1 MSVIAGVGGRAA
13 GLRGTSGGW
22 AIFARLARLR
32 DAYALAMRL
41 EIDERRLFLWVPVC
55 AGAGAIVHLTAER
68 DPSLPFSLGLM
79 AACAVFAFLCRSKPA
94 AFRILIA
101 CAAFFGG
108 LSSAG
113 LRSARVDAP
122 VLDRIRMAKV
132 TGFLEEVDHRR
143 EGARFI
149 LRVTSMEGLS
159 PETTP
164 YRVRLTTKRAMTEE
178 AGTHVSLRARLLPP
192 ARAAMPGG
200 YDFARDA
207 YFARIGAVGNATG
220 RIDVAPAAA
229 PADFGLRLYAHVDRA
244 RNALAR
250 RVERSIGGPAGA
262 VGAAMVTGK
271 RDFLDDAT
279 REVIREA
286 GIFHI
291 ITIAGVQMTLVAGI
305 FFWGFR
311 RLLALSRTLAL
322 HYPIKKWS
330 AVLAMLGAIVYDI
343 GTGSRV
349 GTERALYMTL
359 IMLGAVLFDRR
370 AFSMRNLALA
380 AFVIVIFEPEA
391 LMGASFQLSFA
402 AVAALVAVWEAR
414 AAAAKQIRAMA
425 EMPMNPRV
433 DRNDKLLMFLERARH
448 GPGAMLLSTVSA
460 TAATASFM
468 ANGFHEFSPYVLIG
482 NPLTLTI
489 IEVFAVPGALIG
501 SFLYPL
507 GLDGWV
513 WSYVGLGINFVLW
526 AAKWIGSMPGAT
538 IHLHAFAPWAI
549 VFLTLAVL
557 CAVLWRSLPMRLLA
571 MPLAAIGIYGAATGE
586 RFDVAIAPTG
596 DAVAARMAG
605 GKLAAFGRRPSGF
618 GVEQWL
624 RADADGRPAA
634 NAIMASAAS
643 RTQDGKPYAEK
654 PGGAEGPR
662 CDLQGCAVELE
673 DGRTLSLVL
682 DRRIFAQDC
691 GRADIIVSPLPAPS
705 GCASELVF
713 DIGRLRAT
721 GAVLLRLDDSEVLA
735 RMARGPT
742 ENRPWSPA
750 PRRELERASNGAPLG
765 RPARVDWLVEEADQE
780 QDPPFQ

>member
-13 GLRGTSGGW
+13 SASEGWGVVSRLTRLRG
-22 AIFARLARLR
+22 
-32 DAYALAMRL
+32 AYAHAIRL

-55 AGAGAIVHLTAER
+55 AGAGAIVHLTADR
-68 DPSLPFSLGLM
+68 DPSLWFSLALT
-79 AACAVFAFLCRSKPA
+79 AVCALLALICRAHPTP
-94 AFRILIA
+94 FRVCVA

-113 LRSARVDAP
+113 LRSARVEAP
-122 VLDRIRMAKV
+122 VLDRIRVVGV

-149 LRVTSMEGLS
+149 LRVTSMEGLAR
-159 PETTP
+159 EATP
-164 YRVRLTTKRAMTEE
+164 FRIRLTTKRPMTHE
-178 AGTHVSLRARLLPP
+178 AGEHVSLRARLLPP

-207 YFARIGAVGNATG
+207 FFARIGAVGNATG
-220 RIDVAPAAA
+220 RIDAAPAPA
-229 PADFGLRLYAHVDRA
+229 PADFGLRLHAYVDRA

-271 RDFLDDAT
+271 RDFLDDPT

-311 RLLALSRTLAL
+311 RLLALSPTLAL
-322 HYPIKKWS
+322 HHPIKKW
-330 AVLAMLGAIVYDI
+330 AAALAMLGAIVYAI
-343 GTGSRV
+343 GTGSRP

-391 LMGASFQLSFA
+391 LLGASFQLSFA
-402 AVAALVAVWEAR
+402 AVAALVAVWEVR
-414 AAAAKQIRAMA
+414 ADAAKRIRTMQ
-425 EMPMNPRV
+425 EMPLRPRI
-433 DRNDKLLMFLERARH
+433 DRGDRVLMALERMRH
-448 GPGAMLLSTVSA
+448 GPVAMLVSTIAA
-460 TAATASFM
+460 TTATASFM
-468 ANGFHEFSPYVLIG
+468 AAGFHELSPYVLIG

-489 IEVFAVPGALIG
+489 IEFFAVPGALIG
-501 SFLYPL
+501 AFLYPL

-513 WSYVGLGINFVLW
+513 WSYLGLGIDFILW
-526 AAKWIGSMPGAT
+526 AARWIGAMPGAT
-538 IHLHAFAPWAI
+538 VHLHAFAPWALP
-549 VFLTLAVL
+549 FLSMAVL

-571 MPLAAIGIYGAATGE
+571 LPFLLIGLYGAASGE
-586 RFDVAIAPTG
+586 PFDVAIAPTG
-596 DAVAARMAG
+596 DAVAARMAD

-634 NAIMASAAS
+634 EAIAASAAS
-643 RTQDGKPYAEK
+643 RNQNGVAEPEK
-654 PGGAEGPR
+654 PGGPEGPR
-662 CDLQGCAVELE
+662 CDLQGCAVALE
-673 DGRTLSLVL
+673 DGRSLSLVL
-682 DRRIFAQDC
+682 DRRAFAQDC

-705 GCASELVF
+705 GCAAELVF

-721 GAVLLRLDDSEVLA
+721 GSVLLRLHDSEVLL
-735 RMARGPT
+735 RTARGPS
-742 ENRPWSPA
+742 ESRPWSPS
-750 PRRELERASNGAPLG
+750 PIREIERAQNGAPLG
-765 RPARVDWLVEEADQE
+765 RPLRDDAFMQEADQE

>member
-1 MSVIAGVGGRAA
+1 MSVIAGVGGHATGA
-13 GLRGTSGGW
+13 PQGW
-22 AIFARLARLR
+22 AVIARLSRLR
-32 DAYALAMRL
+32 DAYALAIRL
-41 EIDERRLFLWVPVC
+41 EIDERRHFLRVPVC
-55 AGAGAIVHLTAER
+55 AGAGALVHLTAER

-79 AACAVFAFLCRSKPA
+79 AACTLLALLCRPKPA
-94 AFRILIA
+94 AFRIFIA

-108 LSSAG
+108 LSSVG

-122 VLDRIRMAKV
+122 VLDRIRVAKV

-149 LRVTSMEGLS
+149 LRVTSMEGLA
-159 PETTP
+159 PEATP
-164 YRVRLTTKRAMTEE
+164 YRVRLTTKRAMLEE

-207 YFARIGAVGNATG
+207 FFARIGAVGNATG
-220 RIDVAPAAA
+220 RIDASPATA
-229 PADFGLRLYAHVDRA
+229 PADFGLRLYAYVDRA

-271 RDFLDDAT
+271 RDFLDDPT

-311 RLLALSRTLAL
+311 RLLALSRMLAL

-330 AVLAMLGAIVYDI
+330 AALAMLGAIAYDI

-359 IMLGAVLFDRR
+359 IMLGAVLFDRQ

-380 AFVIVIFEPEA
+380 AFVIVIVEPEA
-391 LMGASFQLSFA
+391 LLG
-402 AVAALVAVWEAR
+402 ALVAVWETR
-414 AAAAKQIRAMA
+414 AAAAKQIRAMV
-425 EMPMNPRV
+425 EMPMRPRV
-433 DRNDKLLMFLERARH
+433 DRNDRLLMFLEAARH
-448 GPGAMLLSTVSA
+448 GPAAMLLSTISA
-460 TAATASFM
+460 TVATASFM
-468 ANGFHEFSPYVLIG
+468 ANGFHELSPYVLIG

-489 IEVFAVPGALIG
+489 IEFFAVPGALLG
-501 SFLYPL
+501 AFLYPL

-513 WSYVGLGINFVLW
+513 WSYLGLGINFVLW

-538 IHLHAFAPWAI
+538 LHLYAFAPWAI

-557 CAVLWRSLPMRLLA
+557 CVVLWRSLPMRLLA
-571 MPLAAIGIYGAATGE
+571 LPLAAIGLYGAATGE

-596 DAVAARMAG
+596 DAVAARMADG
-605 GKLAAFGRRPSGF
+605 RLAAFGRRPGAF

-634 NAIMASAAS
+634 ETIMASAAP
-643 RTQDGKPYAEK
+643 RTQDGAQFAEK
-654 PGGAEGPR
+654 PGGPEGPR
-662 CDLQGCAVELE
+662 CDLQGCAVELP

-682 DRRIFAQDC
+682 DRRVIAQDC
-691 GRADIIVSPLPAPS
+691 GRADIIVSPLPAPT
-705 GCASELVF
+705 GCAAELVF

-735 RMARGPT
+735 RMARGAT
-742 ENRPWSPA
+742 EHRPWSPA
-750 PRRELERASNGAPLG
+750 PRRELERAPNGAPLG
-765 RPARVDWLVEEADQE
+765 RPARAEGFADEGDQD
-780 QDPPFQ
+780 QDPPFR

>member
-1 MSVIAGVGGRAA
+1 MSVIAGVGSRAT
-13 GLRGTSGGW
+13 GLRGAPAGR
-22 AIFARLARLR
+22 AIPARLARLR
-32 DAYALAMRL
+32 EALALAIRL

-55 AGAGAIVHLTAER
+55 AGTGAVVQLTAER
-68 DPSLPFSLGLM
+68 DPSLGFSLALM
-79 AACAVFAFLCRSKPA
+79 TACALLSVLCRSRPA
-94 AFRILIA
+94 AFRVFVAI
-101 CAAFFGG
+101 AAFFGG

-113 LRSARVDAP
+113 IRSARVDAP
-122 VLDRIRMAKV
+122 VLDRIRVAKV

-149 LRVTSMEGLS
+149 LRVTSMEGLA
-159 PETTP
+159 PEATP
-164 YRVRLTTKRAMTEE
+164 YRIRLTTKRAMTVE

-220 RIDVAPAAA
+220 RIDLAEATA
-229 PADFGLRLYAHVDRA
+229 PADYGLRLYAQVDRA

-250 RVERSIGGPAGA
+250 RVERAIGGPAGA

-271 RDFLDDAT
+271 RDFLDDPT
-279 REVIREA
+279 REIIREA

-322 HYPIKKWS
+322 HYPIKKW
-330 AVLAMLGAIVYDI
+330 AAALAMLGAVAYDI

-359 IMLGAVLFDRR
+359 VMLGAVLFDRQ

-391 LMGASFQLSFA
+391 LLGASFQLSFA
-402 AVAALVAVWEAR
+402 AVAALVAIWEAR
-414 AAAAKQIRAMA
+414 SAAAKQIRTLV
-425 EMPMNPRV
+425 EMPMRPRV

-448 GPGAMLLSTVSA
+448 GPAAMLLSTICA
-460 TAATASFM
+460 TTATASFM
-468 ANGFHEFSPYVLIG
+468 AAGFHELSPWVLIG

-489 IEVFAVPGALIG
+489 IEFFAVPGALVG

-513 WSYVGLGINFVLW
+513 WSYLGLGINFVLW
-526 AAKWIGSMPGAT
+526 AAKWIGALPGAT
-538 IHLHAFAPWAI
+538 IHLHAFAPWALP
-549 VFLTLAVL
+549 FLSLAVL
-557 CAVLWRSLPMRLLA
+557 CAVLWRSLILRMLA
-571 MPLAAIGIYGAATGE
+571 VPLAVIGLYGAASGE
-586 RFDVAIAPTG
+586 PFDVAIAPTG
-596 DAVAARMAG
+596 DAVAIRQADGR
-605 GKLAAFGRRPSGF
+605 LAAFGRRPGPF

-624 RADADGRPAA
+624 RADADGRLAVE
-634 NAIMASAAS
+634 AIAASAAA
-643 RTQDGKPYAEK
+643 RTQDGAPFAEK
-654 PGGAEGPR
+654 PGGPEGPR
-662 CDLQGCAVELE
+662 CDLQGCAAALE
-673 DGRTLSLVL
+673 DGRSLSLVL
-682 DRRIFAQDC
+682 DRRAFAQDC
-691 GRADIIVSPLPAPS
+691 GRADIIVSPLPAPT
-705 GCASELVF
+705 GCASEMVF

-721 GAVLLRLDDSEVLA
+721 GAVLLRLDDSEVRL
-735 RMARGPT
+735 RTARGPT
-742 ENRPWSPA
+742 EDRPWSPA
-750 PRRELERASNGAPLG
+750 PKHGLALAPNGAPLG
-765 RPARVDWLVEEADQE
+765 RPVRADGFTEEADQE
-780 QDPPFQ
+780 QDPPFR

>member
-1 MSVIAGVGGRAA
+1 MSVIAGVRGRATGAPKGLAVPA
-13 GLRGTSGGW
+13 GLT
-22 AIFARLARLR
+22 RLR
-32 DAYALAMRL
+32 EAYALAIRL
-41 EIDERRLFLWVPVC
+41 EIDERRLFLWIPVL

-68 DPSLPFSLGLM
+68 EPSLPFSLGLM
-79 AACAVFAFLCRSKPA
+79 ALCALLALLCRPKPA
-94 AFRILIA
+94 AFRICVA
-101 CAAFFGG
+101 FAAFLGG

-113 LRSARVDAP
+113 LRSARVEAP
-122 VLDRIRMAKV
+122 VLDRIRVAKV

-149 LRVTSMEGLS
+149 LRVTSMEGLA
-159 PETTP
+159 PEATP
-164 YRVRLTTKRAMTEE
+164 YRVRLTTKRAMPEE

-220 RIDVAPAAA
+220 RIDVAPATTSAE
-229 PADFGLRLYAHVDRA
+229 FGLRLYASVDRA

-271 RDFLDDAT
+271 RDFLDDPT

-322 HYPIKKWS
+322 HYPIKKW
-330 AVLAMLGAIVYDI
+330 AAALAMVGAIIYDI

-359 IMLGAVLFDRR
+359 IMLGAVLCDRR

-380 AFVIVIFEPEA
+380 AFVIVLFEPEA

-402 AVAALVAVWEAR
+402 AVAALVAVWETR
-414 AAAAKQIRAMA
+414 AAAASRIRAMA
-425 EMPMNPRV
+425 EMPMKPRV
-433 DRNDKLLMFLERARH
+433 DRNDRLLMLLERLRH
-448 GPGAMLLSTVSA
+448 GPAAMLLSTISA

-526 AAKWIGSMPGAT
+526 AAKWIGSLPGAT
-538 IHLHAFAPWAI
+538 LHLYAFAPWAI
-549 VFLTLAVL
+549 VFLALAVL
-557 CAVLWRSLPMRLLA
+557 CAVLWRSLPMRLLCL
-571 MPLAAIGIYGAATGE
+571 PLAALGIFGAASGE

-596 DAVAARMAG
+596 DAVAARMADG
-605 GKLAAFGRRPSGF
+605 RLAAFGRRPGAF

-634 NAIMASAAS
+634 ETILASAAP

-654 PGGAEGPR
+654 PGGPEGPR

-721 GAVLLRLDDSEVLA
+721 GAVLLRLDDSEV
-735 RMARGPT
+735 RMRQARGAS

-750 PRRELERASNGAPLG
+750 PRREMQRAPNGAPLG
-765 RPARVDWLVEEADQE
+765 RPARADWLMEEADQD